1 MIIIRAAERCWRSGK
16 VVFVV
21 VNIKYILVILTMRVA
36 LLQYPIAWA
45 DKETNLRMAEER
57 IAALAGK
64 ADVAVLPEMFATGFC
79 TDHPEL
85 AETMDGEIIH
95 RLQAA
100 ADQSGVAIVSSFIC
114 SPIANTPSP
123 IANNPSPHR
132 LTNRGFLIKPSPI
145 TNSPQGVQYPIGGTP
160 SNSPSPIANNP
171 SPIAIQ
177 DKRHLYAHG
186 GEDLFFQPAEERCIF
201 EYKGVKILLLVCYD
215 LRFPVW
221 ARNQSGSD
229 YDIILVV
236 ANWPDIRIQYWD
248 ALIAARATENQ
259 CYIAAVNCVGDDGMG
274 LHYNGHSVAY
284 DTRLQPIVSFADDEE
299 GTKIAEFDIAKLHHF
314 REVLPLWKDVDH
326 FELKK

>member
-1 MIIIRAAERCWRSGK
+1 
-16 VVFVV
+16 
-21 VNIKYILVILTMRVA
+21 MRVA

-45 DKETNLRMAEER
+45 DKETNLRLAEQR

-85 AETMDGEIIH
+85 AETMDGQIMTT
-95 RLQAA
+95 LQRI
-100 ADQSGVAIVSSFIC
+100 ADQYKIAIVSSFIC
-114 SPIANTPSP
+114 LPISNSAAS
-123 IANNPSPHR
+123 
-132 LTNRGFLIKPSPI
+132 
-145 TNSPQGVQYPIGGTP
+145 NSPLGRPIGGTP
-160 SNSPSPIANNP
+160 SNSQAKLVNRGFMVVPHGEVQ
-171 SPIAIQ
+171 IQ

-186 GEDLFFQPAEERCIF
+186 GEDLFFQPSKERHIF

-221 ARNQSGSD
+221 ARNQSGYD
-229 YDIILVV
+229 YDILLVV

-259 CYIAAVNCVGDDGMG
+259 CYIAAVNCVGDDGMN

-284 DTRLQPIVSFADDEE
+284 DTRLQPIVSFTDNEE
-299 GTKIAEFDIAKLHHF
+299 GTKIADFDIAKLQHF
-314 REVLPLWKDVDH
+314 RQVLPLWKDADT
-326 FELKK
+326 FERKI

>member
-1 MIIIRAAERCWRSGK
+1 MKI
-16 VVFVV
+16 
-21 VNIKYILVILTMRVA
+21 A

-45 DKETNLRMAEER
+45 DKETNLHLAEQR

-85 AETMDGEIIH
+85 AETMDGDIIR

-100 ADQSGVAIVSSFIC
+100 ADQSGVAVVGSFIC
-114 SPIANTPSP
+114 WSQEPGTRSQDNV
-123 IANNPSPHR
+123 R
-132 LTNRGFLIKPSPI
+132 LVNRGFMIKPNAPI
-145 TNSPQGVQYPIGGTP
+145 E
-160 SNSPSPIANNP
+160 
-171 SPIAIQ
+171 IQ

-186 GEDLFFQPAEERCIF
+186 GEDLFFQPAEKRHIF

-221 ARNQSGSD
+221 ARNQSGND

-284 DTRLQPIVSFADDEE
+284 DTRLQPIVSFSDDEE
-299 GTKIAEFDIAKLHHF
+299 GTKIAEFDIDKLHHF
-314 REVLPLWKDVDH
+314 REVLPLWKDVDN
-326 FELKK
+326 FTLQ

>member
-1 MIIIRAAERCWRSGK
+1 
-16 VVFVV
+16 
-21 VNIKYILVILTMRVA
+21 MRVA

-45 DKETNLRMAEER
+45 DKETNLHLAEER

-85 AETMDGEIIH
+85 AETMDGDIIR
-95 RLQAA
+95 RLQAT

-114 SPIANTPSP
+114 KPAIGQ
-123 IANNPSPHR
+123 R
-132 LTNRGFLIKPSPI
+132 LVNRGFMITPHSVYPNREELEGGPNLPSL
-145 TNSPQGVQYPIGGTP
+145 QGGDGGRLFV
-160 SNSPSPIANNP
+160 
-171 SPIAIQ
+171 Q

-186 GEDLFFQPAEERCIF
+186 GEDLFFQPAQERHIF
-201 EYKGVKILLLVCYD
+201 EYKGVKILLLICYD

-221 ARNQSGSD
+221 ARNRSGHD
-229 YDIILVV
+229 YDIIIVV

-284 DTRLQPIVSFADDEE
+284 DTRLQPIVSFADNEE
-299 GTKIAEFDIAKLHHF
+299 DTKIAEFDIAKLHHF
-314 REVLPLWKDVDH
+314 REVLPLWKDIDN
-326 FELKK
+326 FTLQ

>member
-1 MIIIRAAERCWRSGK
+1 MKI
-16 VVFVV
+16 
-21 VNIKYILVILTMRVA
+21 A

-45 DKETNLRMAEER
+45 DKETNLRLAEEH
-57 IAALAGK
+57 IAALADK

-85 AETMDGEIIH
+85 AETMDGNIIR

-100 ADQSGVAIVSSFIC
+100 ADQSGVAVVGSFIC
-114 SPIANTPSP
+114 WSQEPGTRSQDNV
-123 IANNPSPHR
+123 R
-132 LTNRGFLIKPSPI
+132 LVNRGFMIKPNAPI
-145 TNSPQGVQYPIGGTP
+145 E
-160 SNSPSPIANNP
+160 
-171 SPIAIQ
+171 IQ

-186 GEDLFFQPAEERCIF
+186 GEDKFFRPAQKRHIF

-221 ARNQSGSD
+221 ARNQSGND

-259 CYIAAVNCVGDDGMG
+259 CYIAAVNCVGDDGMD

-284 DTRLQPIVSFADDEE
+284 DTRLQPIVSFSDDEE
-299 GTKIAEFDIAKLHHF
+299 GTKIAEFDLDKLHHF
-314 REVLPLWKDVDH
+314 REVLPLWKDRDE
-326 FELKK
+326 FDLK

>member
-1 MIIIRAAERCWRSGK
+1 MKI
-16 VVFVV
+16 
-21 VNIKYILVILTMRVA
+21 A

-45 DKETNLRMAEER
+45 DKETNLRLAEEH

-85 AETMDGEIIH
+85 AETMDGDIIR

-100 ADQSGVAIVSSFIC
+100 ADQSGVAVVSSFIC
-114 SPIANTPSP
+114 WSQELGTRSQDNV
-123 IANNPSPHR
+123 R
-132 LTNRGFLIKPSPI
+132 LVNRGFMIKPNAPI
-145 TNSPQGVQYPIGGTP
+145 E
-160 SNSPSPIANNP
+160 
-171 SPIAIQ
+171 IQ

-186 GEDLFFQPAEERCIF
+186 GEDLFFQPAQKRHVF

-221 ARNQSGSD
+221 ARNQSGND

-284 DTRLQPIVSFADDEE
+284 DTRLQPIVSFSDDEE
-299 GTKIAEFDIAKLHHF
+299 GCKIAEFDIDKLHHF
-314 REVLPLWKDVDH
+314 REVLPLWKDIDN
-326 FELKK
+326 FTLQ

>member
-1 MIIIRAAERCWRSGK
+1 MK
-16 VVFVV
+16 
-21 VNIKYILVILTMRVA
+21 VA

-45 DKETNLRMAEER
+45 DKATNLRKAEEH

-79 TDHPEL
+79 TDRPEL
-85 AETMDGEIIH
+85 AESMDGEILTA
-95 RLQAA
+95 LQRM
-100 ADQSGVAIVSSFIC
+100 ADQYEIAIVGSFIC
-114 SPIANTPSP
+114 LPQKSGFK
-123 IANNPSPHR
+123 
-132 LTNRGFLIKPSPI
+132 LCNRGFMVVPH
-145 TNSPQGVQYPIGGTP
+145 GEVQ
-160 SNSPSPIANNP
+160 
-171 SPIAIQ
+171 IQ

-186 GEDLFFQPAEERCIF
+186 GEDLFFQPADERHIF

-284 DTRLQPIVSFADDEE
+284 DTRLQPIVSFANDEE
-299 GTKIAEFDIAKLHHF
+299 GTKIADFDIAKLHHF
-314 REVLPLWKDVDH
+314 REVLPLWKDVDK
-326 FELKK
+326 FSIL

>member
-1 MIIIRAAERCWRSGK
+1 
-16 VVFVV
+16 
-21 VNIKYILVILTMRVA
+21 MRVA

-45 DKETNLRMAEER
+45 DKETNLRLAEER

-85 AETMDGEIIH
+85 AETMNGDIIR

-114 SPIANTPSP
+114 LPIGDKAMRRE
-123 IANNPSPHR
+123 AMR
-132 LTNRGFLIKPSPI
+132 LVNRGFMIKPHAPI
-145 TNSPQGVQYPIGGTP
+145 E
-160 SNSPSPIANNP
+160 
-171 SPIAIQ
+171 IQ

-186 GEDLFFQPAEERCIF
+186 GEDLFFQPAEGRHIF

-221 ARNQSGSD
+221 ARNQSGCD

-236 ANWPDIRIQYWD
+236 ANWPEVRIQYWD

-259 CYIAAVNCVGDDGMG
+259 CYIAAVNMIGTDDKG
-274 LHYNGHSVAY
+274 LNYNGHSVAY
-284 DTRLQPIVSFADDEE
+284 DTRLQPIVSFADNEQ
-299 GTKIAEFDIAKLHHF
+299 GTKIADFNIEALHHF
-314 REVLPLWKDVDH
+314 REVLPLWKDVDK
-326 FELKK
+326 FELLNP

>member
-1 MIIIRAAERCWRSGK
+1 MK
-16 VVFVV
+16 
-21 VNIKYILVILTMRVA
+21 IKTA

-45 DKETNLRMAEER
+45 DKETNLRLAEQR

-85 AETMDGEIIH
+85 AETMNGEIIR
-95 RLQAA
+95 RLQVA
-100 ADQSGVAIVSSFIC
+100 ADQYEIAIVGSFIC
-114 SPIANTPSP
+114 LPIGDKAIEHPTKTQASSGTPLRRE
-123 IANNPSPHR
+123 AMR
-132 LTNRGFLIKPSPI
+132 LVNRGFMVLPH
-145 TNSPQGVQYPIGGTP
+145 GEVL
-160 SNSPSPIANNP
+160 
-171 SPIAIQ
+171 IQ

-186 GEDLFFQPAEERCIF
+186 GEDKFFEQAQERHIF

-221 ARNQSGSD
+221 ARNRSGHD
-229 YDIILVV
+229 YDLILVV

-314 REVLPLWKDVDH
+314 REVLPLWKDIDH
-326 FELKK
+326 FTL

>member
-1 MIIIRAAERCWRSGK
+1 
-16 VVFVV
+16 
-21 VNIKYILVILTMRVA
+21 MRIA

-45 DKETNLRMAEER
+45 DKETNLRLAEQR
-57 IAALAGK
+57 IAALAGQ

-85 AETMDGEIIH
+85 AETMDGKIMTTLQRIANQYEI
-95 RLQAA
+95 
-100 ADQSGVAIVSSFIC
+100 AIVGSFIC
-114 SPIANTPSP
+114 LPTPPAAGVCCSPAEVLLKQVVDVVVKSAPFK
-123 IANNPSPHR
+123 
-132 LTNRGFLIKPSPI
+132 LVNRGFMVVPH
-145 TNSPQGVQYPIGGTP
+145 GDVQ
-160 SNSPSPIANNP
+160 
-171 SPIAIQ
+171 IQ

-186 GEDLFFQPAEERCIF
+186 GEDLFFRPAEERCIF
-201 EYKGVKILLLVCYD
+201 EYQGVKILLLVCYD

-299 GTKIAEFDIAKLHHF
+299 GTKIADFDITKLHHF

>member
-1 MIIIRAAERCWRSGK
+1 
-16 VVFVV
+16 
-21 VNIKYILVILTMRVA
+21 MRVA

-45 DKETNLRMAEER
+45 DKETNLRLAEER

-85 AETMDGEIIH
+85 AETMDGEIMTT
-95 RLQAA
+95 LQRIAN
-100 ADQSGVAIVSSFIC
+100 QYEIAIVSSFIC
-114 SPIANTPSP
+114 VPDTRYPISDV
-123 IANNPSPHR
+123 R
-132 LTNRGFLIKPSPI
+132 VKLVNRGFMIKPHQKPI
-145 TNSPQGVQYPIGGTP
+145 TDSEASDNRYPIE
-160 SNSPSPIANNP
+160 
-171 SPIAIQ
+171 IQ

-186 GEDLFFQPAEERCIF
+186 GEDLFFQPAEKRCIF
-201 EYKGVKILLLVCYD
+201 EYQGVKILLLVCYD

-299 GTKIAEFDIAKLHHF
+299 GTKIADFDIAKLHHF

-326 FELKK
+326 FEIKK

>member
-1 MIIIRAAERCWRSGK
+1 
-16 VVFVV
+16 
-21 VNIKYILVILTMRVA
+21 MRVA

-85 AETMDGEIIH
+85 AETMNGDIIH

-114 SPIANTPSP
+114 LPIGDKAMRRE
-123 IANNPSPHR
+123 AMR
-132 LTNRGFLIKPSPI
+132 LVNRGFMIKPHAPI
-145 TNSPQGVQYPIGGTP
+145 E
-160 SNSPSPIANNP
+160 
-171 SPIAIQ
+171 IQ

-186 GEDLFFQPAEERCIF
+186 GEDLFFQPAEERHIF

-229 YDIILVV
+229 YDLILVV
-236 ANWPDIRIQYWD
+236 ANWPEVRIQYWD

-259 CYIAAVNCVGDDGMG
+259 CYIAAVNMIGTDDKG
-274 LHYNGHSVAY
+274 LNYNGHSVAY
-284 DTRLQPIVSFADDEE
+284 DTRLQPIVSFADNEQ
-299 GTKIAEFDIAKLHHF
+299 GTKIADFNIEALHHF
-314 REVLPLWKDVDH
+314 REVLPLWKDVDK
-326 FELKK
+326 FELLNP

>member
-1 MIIIRAAERCWRSGK
+1 
-16 VVFVV
+16 
-21 VNIKYILVILTMRVA
+21 MRVA

-45 DKETNLRMAEER
+45 DKETNLHLAEER

-85 AETMDGEIIH
+85 AETIDGEIMTTLQ
-95 RLQAA
+95 RL
-100 ADQSGVAIVSSFIC
+100 ADQYEIAIVSSFIC
-114 SPIANTPSP
+114 LPIS
-123 IANNPSPHR
+123 
-132 LTNRGFLIKPSPI
+132 
-145 TNSPQGVQYPIGGTP
+145 NSAASHSLLGRPIGGTP
-160 SNSPSPIANNP
+160 SNSQAKLVNRGFMVIPHGEVQ
-171 SPIAIQ
+171 IQ

-186 GEDLFFQPAEERCIF
+186 GEDKFFEQANERNTF
-201 EYKGVKILLLVCYD
+201 EYKGVKIQLLVCYD

-221 ARNQSGSD
+221 ARNRSGYD
-229 YDIILVV
+229 YDILLVV

-314 REVLPLWKDVDH
+314 REVLPLWKDVDN
-326 FELKK
+326 FTLQ

>member
-1 MIIIRAAERCWRSGK
+1 
-16 VVFVV
+16 
-21 VNIKYILVILTMRVA
+21 
-36 LLQYPIAWA
+36 
-45 DKETNLRMAEER
+45 MAEEH

-85 AETMDGEIIH
+85 AETMDGEII
-95 RLQAA
+95 RRMQAV
-100 ADQSGVAIVSSFIC
+100 ADKSGVAIVSSFIC
-114 SPIANTPSP
+114 MPISNSAASHSPLGRPIGGTPSNSQ
-123 IANNPSPHR
+123 AK
-132 LTNRGFLIKPSPI
+132 LVNRGFMIKPSPI
-145 TNSPQGVQYPIGGTP
+145 TNSPSGRPIGGTP
-160 SNSPSPIANNP
+160 SNSEAPIE
-171 SPIAIQ
+171 IQ

-186 GEDLFFQPAEERCIF
+186 GEDLFFQPAEKRCIF
-201 EYKGVKILLLVCYD
+201 EYKGVKIMLLVCYD

-284 DTRLQPIVSFADDEE
+284 DTRLQPIVSFENDEE
-299 GTKIAEFDIAKLHHF
+299 GTKIADFDIAKLHHF
-314 REVLPLWKDVDH
+314 REVLPLWKDVDY

>member
-1 MIIIRAAERCWRSGK
+1 
-16 VVFVV
+16 
-21 VNIKYILVILTMRVA
+21 MRVA

-45 DKETNLRMAEER
+45 DKDTNLRLAEQR

-79 TDHPEL
+79 TDRPEL
-85 AETMDGEIIH
+85 AETMDGQIMTT
-95 RLQAA
+95 LQRI
-100 ADQSGVAIVSSFIC
+100 ADQYKIAIVSSFIC
-114 SPIANTPSP
+114 LPISNSAASHSPLG
-123 IANNPSPHR
+123 R
-132 LTNRGFLIKPSPI
+132 
-145 TNSPQGVQYPIGGTP
+145 PIGGTP
-160 SNSPSPIANNP
+160 SNSQAKLVNRGFMVVPHGEVQ
-171 SPIAIQ
+171 IQ

-186 GEDLFFQPAEERCIF
+186 GEDLFFQPAKERHIF

-221 ARNQSGSD
+221 ARNQSGYD

-284 DTRLQPIVSFADDEE
+284 NTRLEDMAGFADNEE
-299 GTKIAEFDIAKLHHF
+299 GTRIVDFDIPALDHF
-314 REVLPLWKDVDH
+314 REVLPLWKDRDE
-326 FELKK
+326 FEIIV

>member
-1 MIIIRAAERCWRSGK
+1 
-16 VVFVV
+16 
-21 VNIKYILVILTMRVA
+21 MRVA

-45 DKETNLRMAEER
+45 DKETNLRHAEEH
-57 IAALAGK
+57 IAALANK

-85 AETMDGEIIH
+85 AETMDGEIMQTLQ
-95 RLQAA
+95 RL
-100 ADQSGVAIVSSFIC
+100 ADQYEIAIVGSFIC
-114 SPIANTPSP
+114 LPESKLGKRDSEVDFRPDTRRSTPITK
-123 IANNPSPHR
+123 
-132 LTNRGFLIKPSPI
+132 LVNRGFMVAPHAPM
-145 TNSPQGVQYPIGGTP
+145 QV
-160 SNSPSPIANNP
+160 
-171 SPIAIQ
+171 Q

-186 GEDLFFQPAEERCIF
+186 GEDKFFEQATERRLF
-201 EYKGVKILLLVCYD
+201 EYKGVKMLLLVCYD

-221 ARNQSGSD
+221 ARNQSGND

-284 DTRLQPIVSFADDEE
+284 DTRLQPIVSFANDEE

-314 REVLPLWKDVDH
+314 REVLPLWKDVDN
-326 FELKK
+326 FALQ

>member
-1 MIIIRAAERCWRSGK
+1 
-16 VVFVV
+16 
-21 VNIKYILVILTMRVA
+21 MRVA
-36 LLQYPIAWA
+36 LLQYSIAWA
-45 DKETNLRMAEER
+45 DKETNLRLAEQR

-85 AETMDGEIIH
+85 AETMDGDIIR
-95 RLQAA
+95 RLQTA

-114 SPIANTPSP
+114 LPISNSAASHSPLG
-123 IANNPSPHR
+123 R
-132 LTNRGFLIKPSPI
+132 
-145 TNSPQGVQYPIGGTP
+145 PIGGTP
-160 SNSPSPIANNP
+160 SNSQAKLVNRGFMVVPYGEVQ
-171 SPIAIQ
+171 IQ

-186 GEDLFFQPAEERCIF
+186 GEDLFFRPAEKRCIF
-201 EYKGVKILLLVCYD
+201 EYQGVKILLLVCYD

-229 YDIILVV
+229 YDILLVV

-284 DTRLQPIVSFADDEE
+284 DTHLQPIVSFADDEE
-299 GTKIAEFDIAKLHHF
+299 GTKIADFDIAKLHHF
-314 REVLPLWKDVDH
+314 REVLPLWKDVDQFKMQMMH
-326 FELKK
+326 HE

>member
-1 MIIIRAAERCWRSGK
+1 
-16 VVFVV
+16 
-21 VNIKYILVILTMRVA
+21 MRVA

-45 DKETNLRMAEER
+45 DKETNLRLAEER

-85 AETMDGEIIH
+85 AETMDGDIIR

-114 SPIANTPSP
+114 LPQPIA
-123 IANNPSPHR
+123 
-132 LTNRGFLIKPSPI
+132 
-145 TNSPQGVQYPIGGTP
+145 
-160 SNSPSPIANNP
+160 NSPSPIAKLVNRGFMVVPNL
-171 SPIAIQ
+171 STVNCQLSTVNCQLSTVNCQ

-186 GEDLFFQPAEERCIF
+186 GEDLFFQPTQERHIF

-221 ARNQSGSD
+221 ARNQSGYD

-284 DTRLQPIVSFADDEE
+284 DTRLQPIVSFADNEE
-299 GTKIAEFDIAKLHHF
+299 GTKIADFDIAKLHHF

>member
-1 MIIIRAAERCWRSGK
+1 
-16 VVFVV
+16 
-21 VNIKYILVILTMRVA
+21 
-36 LLQYPIAWA
+36 
-45 DKETNLRMAEER
+45 MAEER

-79 TDHPEL
+79 TNHPEL
-85 AETMDGEIIH
+85 AETMDGEIIR
-95 RLQAA
+95 RLQAV
-100 ADQSGVAIVSSFIC
+100 ADKSGVAIVSSFIC
-114 SPIANTPSP
+114 MPISNSAASHSQ
-123 IANNPSPHR
+123 AK
-132 LTNRGFLIKPSPI
+132 LVNRGFMIKPSPI
-145 TNSPQGVQYPIGGTP
+145 TNSPSGRPIGGTP
-160 SNSPSPIANNP
+160 SHFQAKLRNRGFMIKPHAPIE
-171 SPIAIQ
+171 IQ

-186 GEDLFFQPAEERCIF
+186 GEDLFFQPAQERHIF

-284 DTRLQPIVSFADDEE
+284 DTRLQPIVSFADDKE
-299 GTKIAEFDIAKLHHF
+299 GTKIADFDIAKLHHF
-314 REVLPLWKDVDH
+314 REVLPLWKDVDY

>member
-1 MIIIRAAERCWRSGK
+1 MK
-16 VVFVV
+16 
-21 VNIKYILVILTMRVA
+21 VA
-36 LLQYPIAWA
+36 LLQYPITWA

-57 IAALAGK
+57 IAALADK

-85 AETMDGEIIH
+85 AETMDGDIIR
-95 RLQAA
+95 RLQAV
-100 ADQSGVAIVSSFIC
+100 ADQHGIAIVSSFIC
-114 SPIANTPSP
+114 WSQELETRSQDNV
-123 IANNPSPHR
+123 R
-132 LTNRGFLIKPSPI
+132 LVNRGFMIKPNAPI
-145 TNSPQGVQYPIGGTP
+145 E
-160 SNSPSPIANNP
+160 
-171 SPIAIQ
+171 IQ

-186 GEDLFFQPAEERCIF
+186 GEDKFFRPAQKRHIF

-221 ARNQSGSD
+221 ARNQSGND

-259 CYIAAVNCVGDDGMG
+259 CYIAAVNCVGDDGMD

-299 GTKIAEFDIAKLHHF
+299 GTKIAEFDLDKLHHF
-314 REVLPLWKDVDH
+314 REVLPLWKDRDE
-326 FELKK
+326 FDLK

>member
-1 MIIIRAAERCWRSGK
+1 MK
-16 VVFVV
+16 
-21 VNIKYILVILTMRVA
+21 VA

-45 DKETNLRMAEER
+45 DKEKNLRLTEER
-57 IAALAGK
+57 IAALAGQ

-85 AETMDGEIIH
+85 AETMDGNIIR
-95 RLQAA
+95 RLQAV
-100 ADQSGVAIVSSFIC
+100 ADQHGIAIVSSFIC
-114 SPIANTPSP
+114 WSQEPEARRQDNV
-123 IANNPSPHR
+123 R
-132 LTNRGFLIKPSPI
+132 LVNRGFMIKPNAPI
-145 TNSPQGVQYPIGGTP
+145 E
-160 SNSPSPIANNP
+160 
-171 SPIAIQ
+171 IQ

-186 GEDLFFQPAEERCIF
+186 GEDKFFQPAEKRHIF

-274 LHYNGHSVAY
+274 MHYNGHSVAY
-284 DTRLQPIVSFADDEE
+284 DTRLQPIVSFSDDEE
-299 GTKIAEFDIAKLHHF
+299 GTKIAEFDIDKLHHF
-314 REVLPLWKDVDH
+314 REVLPLWKDVDN
-326 FELKK
+326 FILQ

>member
-1 MIIIRAAERCWRSGK
+1 
-16 VVFVV
+16 
-21 VNIKYILVILTMRVA
+21 MRVA

-45 DKETNLRMAEER
+45 DKEANLRLAEER

-85 AETMDGEIIH
+85 AETMDGDIIR

-114 SPIANTPSP
+114 LPATGQ
-123 IANNPSPHR
+123 R
-132 LTNRGFLIKPSPI
+132 LVNRGFMITPHSVYPNREELEGGSNPPSL
-145 TNSPQGVQYPIGGTP
+145 QGGDGGGLFV
-160 SNSPSPIANNP
+160 
-171 SPIAIQ
+171 Q

-186 GEDLFFQPAEERCIF
+186 GEDLFFQPAQERHIF

-221 ARNQSGSD
+221 ARNRSGHD
-229 YDIILVV
+229 YDLILVV

-248 ALIAARATENQ
+248 ALVAARATENQ

-274 LHYNGHSVAY
+274 SHYNGHSVAY
-284 DTRLQPIVSFADDEE
+284 DTRLQPIVHFEDNEE

-314 REVLPLWKDVDH
+314 REVLPLWQDVDN
-326 FELKK
+326 FELQ

>member
-1 MIIIRAAERCWRSGK
+1 MPTNAKFCILLGKDKDNSLIFLYFCSEAYFCIKKSTGRS
-16 VVFVV
+16 
-21 VNIKYILVILTMRVA
+21 IHYPIMRIA

-45 DKETNLRMAEER
+45 DKETNLRLAEQR

-64 ADVAVLPEMFATGFC
+64 ADVAILPEMFATGFC
-79 TDHPEL
+79 TNHPEL
-85 AETMDGEIIH
+85 AETMDGEIIR

-100 ADQSGVAIVSSFIC
+100 ADKSGVAIVSSFIC
-114 SPIANTPSP
+114 LPDSRFPIPDT
-123 IANNPSPHR
+123 R
-132 LTNRGFLIKPSPI
+132 TKLRNRGFMVVPH
-145 TNSPQGVQYPIGGTP
+145 GEVQ
-160 SNSPSPIANNP
+160 
-171 SPIAIQ
+171 IQ

-186 GEDLFFQPAEERCIF
+186 GEDLFFQPAEKRCIF
-201 EYKGVKILLLVCYD
+201 EYQGVKILLLVCYD

-221 ARNQSGSD
+221 ARNQSGYD
-229 YDIILVV
+229 YDSLLVV

-299 GTKIAEFDIAKLHHF
+299 GTKIADFDIAKLHHF

>member
-1 MIIIRAAERCWRSGK
+1 
-16 VVFVV
+16 
-21 VNIKYILVILTMRVA
+21 MRVA

-45 DKETNLRMAEER
+45 DKDTNLRLAEQR

-85 AETMDGEIIH
+85 AETMDGQIMTT
-95 RLQAA
+95 LQRI
-100 ADQSGVAIVSSFIC
+100 ADQYKIAIVSSFIC
-114 SPIANTPSP
+114 LPISNSAASHSPLG
-123 IANNPSPHR
+123 R
-132 LTNRGFLIKPSPI
+132 
-145 TNSPQGVQYPIGGTP
+145 PIGGTP
-160 SNSPSPIANNP
+160 SNSQAKLVNRGFMVVPHGEVQ
-171 SPIAIQ
+171 IQ

-186 GEDLFFQPAEERCIF
+186 GEDMFFQPAEERCIF

-221 ARNQSGSD
+221 ARNQSGYD
-229 YDIILVV
+229 YDILLVV

-259 CYIAAVNCVGDDGMG
+259 CYIAAVNCVGEDGMN

-284 DTRLQPIVSFADDEE
+284 DTRLQPIVSFTDNEE
-299 GTKIAEFDIAKLHHF
+299 GTKIADFDIAKLQHF
-314 REVLPLWKDVDH
+314 RQVLPLWKDADA
-326 FELKK
+326 FEIKI

>member
-1 MIIIRAAERCWRSGK
+1 
-16 VVFVV
+16 
-21 VNIKYILVILTMRVA
+21 MRVA

-45 DKETNLRMAEER
+45 DKEANLRLAEER

-64 ADVAVLPEMFATGFC
+64 ADIAVLPEMFATGFC

-85 AETMDGEIIH
+85 AETMDGDIIR

-100 ADQSGVAIVSSFIC
+100 ANQSGVAIVSSFIC
-114 SPIANTPSP
+114 LPATGQ
-123 IANNPSPHR
+123 R
-132 LTNRGFLIKPSPI
+132 LVNRGFMITPHSVYPNREELEGGSNLPSL
-145 TNSPQGVQYPIGGTP
+145 QGGDGGRLFV
-160 SNSPSPIANNP
+160 
-171 SPIAIQ
+171 Q

-186 GEDLFFQPAEERCIF
+186 GEDLFFQPAQERHIF

-221 ARNQSGSD
+221 ARNRSGHD

-284 DTRLQPIVSFADDEE
+284 DTRLQSIAHFEENEE

-314 REVLPLWKDVDH
+314 REVLPLWQDVDN
-326 FELKK
+326 FELQ